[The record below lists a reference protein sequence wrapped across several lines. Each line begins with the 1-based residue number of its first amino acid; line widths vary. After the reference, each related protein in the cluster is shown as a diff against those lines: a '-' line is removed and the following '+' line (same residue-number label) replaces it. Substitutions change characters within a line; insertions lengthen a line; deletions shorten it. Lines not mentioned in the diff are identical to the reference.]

1 MVHATVRPGFNL
13 LMISVSDA
21 LKIFFMCMY
30 KSNHTYTGD
39 ISHAYDG
46 AVEQDIVRPVTVEY
60 SVKPVNK

>member
-1 MVHATVRPGFNL
+1 
-13 LMISVSDA
+13 MISVSDA